1 MRPRTS
7 AGNRDSRKNGGGGIQ
22 THGRLS
28 PTTVFKTV
36 PIDHSGTPPDGTDIE
51 DETGTPSRHS
61 TRFYWPLASSRISS
75 ATKIGTSTVTA
86 SAIASLGRE
95 STSTSSPSWRI
106 RSLAKY
112 VCSRS
117 SLM

>member
-1 MRPRTS
+1 MISGSSIAARSDRILVRRAMPSRP
-7 AGNRDSRKNGGGGIQ
+7 NGGGGIR

-36 PIDHSGTPPDGTDIE
+36 PIDHSGTPPIGLTYC
-51 DETGTPSRHS
+51 P
-61 TRFYWPLASSRISS
+61 PLTSSRMSS

-86 SAIASLGRE
+86 RAIASLGRE

-106 RSLAKY
+106 RNLAKY
-112 VCSRS
+112 VCSRN